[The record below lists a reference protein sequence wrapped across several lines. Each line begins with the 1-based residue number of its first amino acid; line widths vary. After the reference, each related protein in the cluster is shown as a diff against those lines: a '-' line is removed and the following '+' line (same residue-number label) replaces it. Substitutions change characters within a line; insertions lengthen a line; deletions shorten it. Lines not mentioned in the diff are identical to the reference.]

1 MFWKMHAPNPECP
14 NARTL
19 KSVLN
24 PLHPGPVRS
33 TGCPPGGP
41 REVPKRWCP
50 ACYHSKPAEKCVPRV
65 KECPCVEGTEVTGP
79 AASYFSYFPAARVD
93 VQGDLSLFS
102 FFFPLSRFLFPFLSP
117 LLLPFPISLF
127 FRPVAGGFWAE
138 LLDVTTS
145 TTILEHS
152 GAAAIHCAKWGLRAM
167 SGWLATGLRQLY

>member
-1 MFWKMHAPNPECP
+1 MHAPNPECP
-14 NARTL
+14 KARTL
-19 KSVLN
+19 KAVLH

-102 FFFPLSRFLFPFLSP
+102 FFFLSLVSFSLSSPLYYFLFPSPSSFGRLRADSGRSSWTSP
-117 LLLPFPISLF
+117 LRRPF
-127 FRPVAGGFWAE
+127 W
-138 LLDVTTS
+138 S
-145 TTILEHS
+145 TPGPPPYIAQN
-152 GAAAIHCAKWGLRAM
+152 GVLRAM